1 MNRILEN
8 NNVVIRG
15 QIISE
20 FEFSHQV
27 FGERFYTAEMAVER
41 LSGVLDI
48 IPIMVS
54 ERLVDVDE
62 EWGWQYVE
70 VTGGFRSYN
79 KNEGNRTR
87 VLLFVFATGFDV
99 LNEFQPSD
107 FENKV
112 VLAGCICKRTGYRKT
127 PLGRDISD
135 IILAV
140 NRPYGKSDYIPC
152 ICWGRNAVFA
162 SGLDVG
168 MHIKV
173 EGRLQSREYVKKFDD
188 GTQEIRT
195 AYEASISKIEVVEE
209 TEE

>member
-1 MNRILEN
+1 MNRISEN

-62 EWGWQYVE
+62 ECGWQYVE
-70 VTGGFRSYN
+70 VTGDFRSYN

-99 LNEFQPSD
+99 LNELQPSD

-112 VLAGCICKRTGYRKT
+112 VLDGYICKRTSYRKT

-209 TEE
+209 TED